1 MMVMDMSVKLT
12 LSYPAVQP
20 ASQAIVADPSV
31 DKPADARPVER
42 VAATAESK
50 GSDLSKDKDGSPDD
64 AKVKA
69 AAEDIQKFFH
79 TVNRNLEF
87 SIDEDSGKVIVKVIA
102 SDSGE
107 VVRQIPN
114 AEILKLADSLSDANS
129 LLFRAKA

>member
-1 MMVMDMSVKLT
+1 MDMSVKPS

-20 ASQAIVADPSV
+20 AGQAVVAAPPV
-31 DKPADARPVER
+31 DKPADAKPVER
-42 VAATAESK
+42 VAAPAESK
-50 GSDLSKDKDGSPDD
+50 GSDLHKDNPKDD

-79 TVNRNLEF
+79 AVKRNLEF